1 MDYSFA
7 FFAGLFGS
15 MHCVGMCGAIV
26 LAYSTQGMPSSAS
39 RISTLASHL
48 TYNAGRVLSYAIVGA
63 FLGMAGKGV
72 MMIHGVAQ
80 WFSLLVGAVLI
91 VAGVVLLRVI
101 PFVRIDESVP
111 LVESG
116 KSLFRRL
123 YRASFGALVALP
135 KLESKFYIGLLT
147 PLLPCGLLYSMFLKA
162 AETGSALGGGLTM
175 ALFGLGIVPALV
187 ATGYASTF
195 LGEKLRKW
203 GDKLAAVTIILMG
216 LMLLTRGLGI
226 PLPWMGGG
234 GGHGHM

>member
-1 MDYSFA
+1 
-7 FFAGLFGS
+7 
-15 MHCVGMCGAIV
+15 MCGAIV
-26 LAYSTQGMPSSAS
+26 LAYSSQGMSASVS

-72 MMIHGVAQ
+72 MMIHGVAE
-80 WFSLLVGAVLI
+80 WFSLAVGALLI
-91 VAGVVLLRVI
+91 IAGVVLLRVI
-101 PFVRIDESVP
+101 PFARFDESLP
-111 LVESG
+111 IVESSRSVI
-116 KSLFRRL
+116 KRL

-162 AETGSALGGGLTM
+162 AETGSALEGGIMM
-175 ALFGLGIVPALV
+175 ALFGLGIVPALLV
-187 ATGYASTF
+187 TGYASTF
-195 LGEKLRKW
+195 LGESLRRW

-216 LMLLTRGLGI
+216 LMLFTRGMGI

-234 GGHGHM
+234 HH

>member
-1 MDYSFA
+1 
-7 FFAGLFGS
+7 

-26 LAYSTQGMPSSAS
+26 LAYSSQGIPTSVSK
-39 RISTLASHL
+39 ISTLASHL
-48 TYNAGRVLSYAIVGA
+48 TYNAGRVLSYVVVGAIFGLAGRGTMTIRGVGEWFSLIVGA
-63 FLGMAGKGV
+63 L
-72 MMIHGVAQ
+72 
-80 WFSLLVGAVLI
+80 LI
-91 VAGVVLLRVI
+91 VAGVILLRVI
-101 PFVRIDESVP
+101 PFAQLDESLP
-111 LVESG
+111 LVNASR
-116 KSLFRRL
+116 SILQRL

-162 AETGSALGGGLTM
+162 AETGSAVKGGLTL

-187 ATGYASTF
+187 ATGFASTF
-195 LGEKLRKW
+195 LSEKLRQW

-216 LMLLTRGLGI
+216 LTLLTRGLGI